1 MLVRGTIILSLENVW
16 EALCLV
22 IYLLVARAGGVKN
35 ENEKK
40 FWSYFFPVG
49 NTDNYLGQK
58 AQMTFVS
65 ELEKQNF
72 KSPKK
77 WQLIQLL

>member
-22 IYLLVARAGGVKN
+22 IYLLVEGAGGVKN

-49 NTDNYLGQK
+49 STDLGQK

-65 ELEKQNF
+65 QQEKQNF

-77 WQLIQLL
+77 WHLIQLL